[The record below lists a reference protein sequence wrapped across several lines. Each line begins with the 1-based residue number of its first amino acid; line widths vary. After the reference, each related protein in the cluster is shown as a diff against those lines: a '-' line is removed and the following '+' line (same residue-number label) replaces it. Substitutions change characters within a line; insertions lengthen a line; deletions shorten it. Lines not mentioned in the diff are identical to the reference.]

1 MKTVFCMLY
10 TQVKILLVK
19 LVIYKNIKLL
29 INKLMFLYHYCKE
42 INDNTFDE
50 KLSLSKLSELILQFE
65 LKEIGFIKE
74 YWINNVQIISNN
86 GKLEFNY
93 IEDKDILYDKKNSC
107 LIQNFIKKPCNI
119 FSIYNVDLEDK
130 YLLYENIINDITIN
144 LKKYSDYLSLEF
156 TCDNKEKFNDFF
168 YIYNI

>member
-74 YWINNVQIISNN
+74 YWIRILSPFNCNWKFSKITFKFCS
-86 GKLEFNY
+86 KLF
-93 IEDKDILYDKKNSC
+93 
-107 LIQNFIKKPCNI
+107 
-119 FSIYNVDLEDK
+119 
-130 YLLYENIINDITIN
+130 
-144 LKKYSDYLSLEF
+144 
-156 TCDNKEKFNDFF
+156 
-168 YIYNI
+168 